1 MMVLALP
8 FAYFQ
13 RRSGGIG
20 FRVFS
25 GTILGLLFFL
35 MVRLFSHLGVI
46 NDWPPLFSAAFPV
59 FVFVAVAVSMLW
71 WLERRWPVTTAA
83 SGRCARRSCGRR
95 PRP

>member
-59 FVFVAVAVSMLW
+59 LPSRRGRGIDALVAGAEVI
-71 WLERRWPVTTAA
+71 
-83 SGRCARRSCGRR
+83 
-95 PRP
+95 